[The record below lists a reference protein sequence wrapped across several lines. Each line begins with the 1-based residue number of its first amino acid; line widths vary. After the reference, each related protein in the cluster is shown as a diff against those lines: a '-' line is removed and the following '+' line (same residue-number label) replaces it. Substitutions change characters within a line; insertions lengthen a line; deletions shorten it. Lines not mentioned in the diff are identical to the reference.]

1 MRRIITVF
9 IVVLFI
15 ALLTACSPDFN
26 GSSTGNDTQ
35 FIMEY
40 SILNKSD
47 YRNMPL
53 KAGDI
58 INTTVVSN
66 SGSVSIKVENSVGEV
81 IYSDEDIPTSD
92 FEITIPQDDTY
103 KFTVTG
109 DHAKG
114 SVKFIVES
122 SEQFIDTDQQM
133 EDL

>member
-1 MRRIITVF
+1 MRKVITF
-9 IVVLFI
+9 LSVVLSI
-15 ALLTACSPDFN
+15 ILLTACSPEFN

-58 INTTVVSN
+58 VKTSIVSN
-66 SGSVSIKVENSVGEV
+66 SGSVSIEVENSIGKV

-92 FEITIPQDDTY
+92 FEIAISQDDTY
-103 KFTVTG
+103 KFTVIG
-109 DHAKG
+109 HHAKG
-114 SVKFIVES
+114 SVKFIVE
-122 SEQFIDTDQQM
+122 
-133 EDL
+133 

>member
-1 MRRIITVF
+1 MRKVITF
-9 IVVLFI
+9 LSVVLSI
-15 ALLTACSPDFN
+15 ISLTACSPEFN

-58 INTTVVSN
+58 VKTSIVSN
-66 SGSVSIKVENSVGEV
+66 SGSVSIEVENSIGEV

-92 FEITIPQDDTY
+92 FEIAIPQDDTY

-109 DHAKG
+109 HHAKG
-114 SVKFIVES
+114 SVKFIVE
-122 SEQFIDTDQQM
+122 
-133 EDL
+133 

>member
-1 MRRIITVF
+1 MRKIFAIF
-9 IVVLFI
+9 GLVLFI
-15 ALLTACSPDFN
+15 TLLTACSPEFN

-47 YRNMPL
+47 YRNMTL
-53 KAGDI
+53 KSGDI
-58 INTTVVSN
+58 IKTSIVSD
-66 SGSVSIKVENSVGEV
+66 SGSVSIEVENSKGEI

-92 FEITIPQDDTY
+92 FEIAIPQDDTY

-114 SVKFIVES
+114 SVKFIVEN
-122 SEQFIDTDQQM
+122 SEQFMDTDQQM